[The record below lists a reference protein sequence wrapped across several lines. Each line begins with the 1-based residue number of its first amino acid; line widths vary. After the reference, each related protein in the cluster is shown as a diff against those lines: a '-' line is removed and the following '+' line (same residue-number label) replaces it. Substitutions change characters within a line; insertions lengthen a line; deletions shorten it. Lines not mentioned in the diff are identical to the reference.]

1 MINVQEITSVNEID
15 TFIQNNRLSMLYVS
29 QEDCNVCHAIY
40 PKLKEL
46 LNNYPEIKLA
56 HIDAGQV
63 EAVAGKLLIFTVP
76 TIILFFDQ
84 KEYLREGRF
93 VQFEQLEARL
103 EQLYNAV

>member
-1 MINVQEITSVNEID
+1 MINVQEITSENEID
-15 TFIQNNRLSMLYVS
+15 SFIQDNRLSMLYVS

-56 HIDAGQV
+56 HIDASQV

-93 VQFEQLEARL
+93 VQFEQFEARL

>member
-1 MINVQEITSVNEID
+1 MINVQEITSVDEID

-29 QEDCNVCHAIY
+29 QDNCNVCHAIY

-56 HIDAGQV
+56 HIDASQV

-76 TIILFFDQ
+76 MIILFFDQ